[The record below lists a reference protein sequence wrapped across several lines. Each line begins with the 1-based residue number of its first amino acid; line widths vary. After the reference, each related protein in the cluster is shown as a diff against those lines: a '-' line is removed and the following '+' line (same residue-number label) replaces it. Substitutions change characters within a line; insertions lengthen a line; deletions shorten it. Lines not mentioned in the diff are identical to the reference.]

1 MSVNEREKGTG
12 GAGSRH
18 PPAGKAPTRRE
29 RDAGQQ
35 LGTVGSTWRQ
45 RRRGRGNEEKQNKR
59 RREENLTGDGSGSD
73 RWRQW
78 CDGGGEGCVWGSLK
92 RGVREGEGER

>member
-1 MSVNEREKGTG
+1 MRGRKGRG
-12 GAGSRH
+12 V
-18 PPAGKAPTRRE
+18 PAVDTHRRGRRRPE
-29 RDAGQQ
+29 GRGDAGQQ